1 MVSASAGRGI
11 LPTATVLFPVG
22 EQRFL
27 VRLSCVLGARMPA
40 YTREAA
46 EDRTCN
52 HEDRSDERDALDE
65 HAKVSLGRLV
75 IVTTRAA

>member
-1 MVSASAGRGI
+1 MVNASAGRAI

-27 VRLSCVLGARMPA
+27 VRLSCVLGARMP
-40 YTREAA
+40 THKREAT

-52 HEDRSDERDALDE
+52 HEDRRDERDAPT
-65 HAKVSLGRLV
+65 SMQWSPW
-75 IVTTRAA
+75 AAWSS